1 VNVPSFK
8 KTINQTLFELNN
20 FFMESNPDEDEHAF
34 MHQLYTPMSKLMH
47 GVTGEA
53 AIKMFTDAQKDGE
66 PINNKYASMVISCAY
81 CIQAINEN
89 TIGNNELSWLYLA
102 EARYWCGSMNTTRG
116 IEKIRDITISETRKD
131 TARQGGKTS
140 SIRFD
145 LLKAEMY
152 RLLQEKEPPP
162 NGWRSRSHLARS
174 LIGDLRAYANKTG
187 IKPLSDT
194 EAQTTISGWLKRRP
208 DLPVD
213 FPAKKTSQ
221 QKD

>member
-34 MHQLYTPMSKLMH
+34 MHQLYIPMSKLMH

-53 AIKMFTDAQKDGE
+53 AIKMFEDAQKNGE

-89 TIGNNELSWLYLA
+89 TNGNNELSWLYLA

-116 IEKIRDITISETRKD
+116 IERIRDITISETRKAN
-131 TARQGGKTS
+131 ARKGGIGS
-140 SIRFD
+140 NARFD
-145 LLKAEMY
+145 PLKTEAY
-152 RLLQEKEPPP
+152 RLVREKRPSP
-162 NGWRSRSHLARS
+162 NGWKSRSHAVRSIINELA
-174 LIGDLRAYANKTG
+174 AYATKNELEE
-187 IKPLSDT
+187 LSA
-194 EAQTTISGWLKRRP
+194 EQAPRTIDGWLKNMP
-208 DLPVD
+208 DAFVY
-213 FPAKKTSQ
+213 FPAKKASR
-221 QKD
+221 